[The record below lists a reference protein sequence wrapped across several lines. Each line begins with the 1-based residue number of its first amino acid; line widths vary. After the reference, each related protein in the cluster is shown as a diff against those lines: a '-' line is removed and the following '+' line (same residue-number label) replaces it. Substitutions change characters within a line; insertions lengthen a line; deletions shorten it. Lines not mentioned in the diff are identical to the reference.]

1 MIKNQKTEYSSWC
14 SPATFI
20 PKMAVGLKLVTDFTR
35 LNRFIDR
42 PVHPF
47 PTTEQIQQSIHPS
60 SRYFAKVDLVSAYHQ
75 IPLAVEDQGL
85 TTFLL
90 PWGRFFYTHTPM
102 GLAPSGDYACQI
114 TDQAVDG
121 IRNVVKSVD
130 EALLQD
136 TGAGPRAV
144 IATLEEVFMSF
155 RKHGIIASS
164 KSYASGL
171 TFVML

>member
-1 MIKNQKTEYSSWC
+1 MICLYR
-14 SPATFI
+14 
-20 PKMAVGLKLVTDFTR
+20 LRLVTDFTC

-47 PTTEQIQQSIHPS
+47 PTTEMIQQSIHPA

-75 IPLAVEDQGL
+75 IPLAVEDQAL

-90 PWGRFFYTHTPM
+90 PWGRFFYTRTPM

-114 TDQAVDG
+114 TDQAVEG
-121 IRNVVKSVD
+121 MNNVVKSVGD
-130 EALLQD
+130 ALLQD
-136 TGAGPRAV
+136 AGRGPKAV
-144 IATLEEVFMSF
+144 IETLEEVFTSF

-164 KSYASGL
+164 KQLVVGSKVEYGDSIIIGGPDGCQNNP
-171 TFVML
+171 